1 MKAVKSL
8 LLLGLSLLPQLLW
21 AQEWVDGTIRRID
34 TSGQKMTIKHVG
46 IKELSMPPM
55 TMVLRV
61 KDLMWTAQ
69 FKVGDPIRFRV
80 IDLGNGRLQVVD
92 LERSDHSTK
101 NGHHQ
106 EKSHSKHHQT
116 HKD

>member
-34 TSGQKMTIKHVG
+34 TSSQKMTIKHEE

-55 TMVLRV
+55 TMVFRL
-61 KDLMWTAQ
+61 KDPMWTVQ
-69 FKVGDPIRFRV
+69 FNVGDLIQFRV
-80 IDLGNGRLQVVD
+80 VDLGGGRLQVIE
-92 LERSDHSTK
+92 LERK
-101 NGHHQ
+101 Q
-106 EKSHSKHHQT
+106 
-116 HKD
+116 

>member
-1 MKAVKSL
+1 MKVVKSL

-34 TSGQKMTIKHVG
+34 TSGQKMTIKHEE

-55 TMVLRV
+55 TMVFRL
-61 KDLMWTAQ
+61 KDPMWTAQ
-69 FKVGDPIRFRV
+69 FKVGDPIRFRA

-106 EKSHSKHHQT
+106 EKSHSKHHHT